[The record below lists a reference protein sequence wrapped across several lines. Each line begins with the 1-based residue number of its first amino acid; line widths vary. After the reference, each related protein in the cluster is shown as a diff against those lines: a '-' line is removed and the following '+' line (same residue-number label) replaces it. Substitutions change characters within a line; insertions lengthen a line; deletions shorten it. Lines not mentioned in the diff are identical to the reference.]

1 MFHLSTLL
9 ISSVS
14 TLYTLL
20 IASVSNLLIT
30 SVSTLLI
37 TSVSTLLITTVSTL
51 LITSVSTLS
60 HNLNEQISAVSPRLR
75 ASSSSSA
82 PLCMPFTMPLAIVV
96 QMNTSAL
103 ES

>member
-37 TSVSTLLITTVSTL
+37 TSVSTLLITSM
-51 LITSVSTLS
+51 STLS

-82 PLCMPFTMPLAIVV
+82 PLCMPFTLPLAIVV

>member
-1 MFHLSTLL
+1 M
-9 ISSVS
+9 
-14 TLYTLL
+14 
-20 IASVSNLLIT
+20 
-30 SVSTLLI
+30 STLLI

-51 LITSVSTLS
+51 LITSVSTLLITSMSTLS
-60 HNLNEQISAVSPRLR
+60 HNLNEQIYAVSPRLR